1 MNEFTKKIVTAIVVL
16 IVFVVCVALV
26 VIGQRNIGASGLMIQ
41 LVGVAGLVVLL
52 WLYNRQYR

>member
-1 MNEFTKKIVTAIVVL
+1 MNEFTKKLVIAVVVV
-16 IVFVVCVALV
+16 IVFIVCVALV
-26 VIGQRNIGASGLMIQ
+26 VVGQRNIGAAGLMTQ

>member
-1 MNEFTKKIVTAIVVL
+1 MNLKKIVTAIVVL

-26 VIGQRNIGASGLMIQ
+26 VIGQRNIGASGLMTQ

>member
-52 WLYNRQYR
+52 WLYNKQYR

>member
-1 MNEFTKKIVTAIVVL
+1 MNEFAKKLVAAVAVL
-16 IVFVVCVALV
+16 IVFVVCVVLV
-26 VIGQRNIGASGLMIQ
+26 VVGQRNIGAAGLMTQ

>member
-16 IVFVVCVALV
+16 FVFVVCVALV

>member
-1 MNEFTKKIVTAIVVL
+1 MIAVVVV
-16 IVFVVCVALV
+16 IVFIVCVALV
-26 VIGQRNIGASGLMIQ
+26 VVGQRNIGAAGLMTQ

>member
-26 VIGQRNIGASGLMIQ
+26 VIGQRYIGASGLMIQ